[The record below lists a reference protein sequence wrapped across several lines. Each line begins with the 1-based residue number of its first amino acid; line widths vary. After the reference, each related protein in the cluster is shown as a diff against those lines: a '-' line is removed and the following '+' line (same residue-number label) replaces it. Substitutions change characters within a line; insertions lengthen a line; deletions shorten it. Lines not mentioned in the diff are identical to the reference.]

1 MGKYRRKVGD
11 QDDIHFKEPP
21 WITQNIKTLIKERKY
36 NNRKKR
42 NAKNTEEYNL
52 YNRLYMESKRR
63 VQRTIKEEM
72 TIHEKKLTQTIK
84 ENRNTKLWEYINKL
98 TGKES
103 KKQEDLLYNE
113 NKEKLGRLET
123 EEDMKHTNTG
133 RKYTTN
139 MRTILDLPGTKIYGK
154 HIVQTQT

>member
-52 YNRLYMESKRR
+52 YDRLWNQKEEYKGLKKRR
-63 VQRTIKEEM
+63 
-72 TIHEKKLTQTIK
+72 
-84 ENRNTKLWEYINKL
+84 
-98 TGKES
+98 
-103 KKQEDLLYNE
+103 
-113 NKEKLGRLET
+113 
-123 EEDMKHTNTG
+123 
-133 RKYTTN
+133 
-139 MRTILDLPGTKIYGK
+139 
-154 HIVQTQT
+154 